1 MLQPALRTIASQLGA
16 PPEALATTIL
26 AFAADN
32 SGRYLCAHLG
42 DGCILMQPPGA
53 EAAAFSTIS
62 APSCGIAP
70 HSTYLTM
77 NTNMMQHLK
86 VYRSLR
92 PVRGKFLLLTDGADD
107 LLRSKLPK
115 DRLLCPFS
123 GPELECYLDE
133 QHPLDDYSAAI
144 VTIS

>member
-1 MLQPALRTIASQLGA
+1 
-16 PPEALATTIL
+16 
-26 AFAADN
+26 
-32 SGRYLCAHLG
+32 
-42 DGCILMQPPGA
+42 MQPPGA

>member
-1 MLQPALRTIASQLGA
+1 
-16 PPEALATTIL
+16 
-26 AFAADN
+26 
-32 SGRYLCAHLG
+32 
-42 DGCILMQPPGA
+42 
-53 EAAAFSTIS
+53 
-62 APSCGIAP
+62 
-70 HSTYLTM
+70 M

-133 QHPLDDYSAAI
+133 QHPLDDYSAAL
-144 VTIS
+144 VTIL